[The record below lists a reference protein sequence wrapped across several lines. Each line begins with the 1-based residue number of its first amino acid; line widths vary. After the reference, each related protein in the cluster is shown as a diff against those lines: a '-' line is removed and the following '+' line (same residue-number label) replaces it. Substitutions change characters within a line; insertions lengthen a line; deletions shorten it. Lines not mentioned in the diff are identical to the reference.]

1 MSADNEFIERLS
13 VLGLSEKEAQ
23 LYHYLLK
30 YGSKTPSMAAKYLK
44 TYRED
49 VHRTLSALVDKG
61 LVTTSLD
68 KPTLYT
74 AVPIDRTLEAMRQQ
88 RLYEQQKIQETE
100 DALLALSN
108 DFVFD
113 VPSDVQ
119 NFKVLKNL
127 LEIFAISRQTILRAE
142 HDLFF
147 IPPDALGTGEP
158 YGIIDA
164 YKEAKRRGVNIR
176 AVSDIAP
183 YGLSVARELVADG
196 IHLRHCPGYQ
206 GLRFLVI
213 DGRESLTSISI
224 DKPHARRESV
234 AVLWCDS
241 PVYAQYLQ
249 SLFEIAWKQS
259 IDPSERIAELSRAS
273 Q

>member
-1 MSADNEFIERLS
+1 MGADTEFIERLS

-30 YGSKTPSMAAKYLK
+30 YGSKTPSLATKYLK

-61 LVTTSLD
+61 LITMSLD

-74 AVPIDRTLEAMRQQ
+74 AVPIDLALEAMRQQ

-100 DALLALSN
+100 EELLALSS
-108 DFVFD
+108 DFVLD
-113 VPSDVQ
+113 VPDDVQ
-119 NFKVLKNL
+119 NFRVLKNL
-127 LEIFAISRQTILRAE
+127 LEITVLSRQTILRAE

-147 IPPDALGTGEP
+147 IPPDETGTGEQH
-158 YGIIDA
+158 GIIDA
-164 YKEAKRRGVNIR
+164 FIEAKQRGVNMR

-183 YGLSVARELVADG
+183 YALSAARALVAHD
-196 IHLRHCPGYQ
+196 IQLRHCPGYQ
-206 GLRFLVI
+206 GMRFLVI
-213 DGRESLTSISI
+213 DGRESLTSISL
-224 DKPHARRESV
+224 DKPHARGASV
-234 AVLWCDS
+234 AALWCDS

-249 SLFEIAWKQS
+249 SLFEIVWKQS